1 MNGIEGHETAR
12 PNAAEA
18 EKGEDG
24 GTCGGRQRTRKCSLV
39 RKGFSIV
46 LLSVA
51 AGGMKYQK
59 TAGSRPKSRHRQM
72 TSTRRKTN
80 HCLPFQAL
88 QAVREVFE
96 MADDALHKISLQ
108 RRAGMP
114 RRGRWKA
121 PPSGRAMRGGA
132 APRRTTIGGPTRTR
146 PRAGIPG
153 LGRGARPATRG
164 RSSLGTTWHLLDGCR
179 TREERDV
186 REMTMSKKVEKIF
199 GKKIF

>member
-1 MNGIEGHETAR
+1 MSVIKRHGTAR
-12 PNAAEA
+12 PSAAEA
-18 EKGEDG
+18 GKGADG
-24 GTCGGRQRTRKCSLV
+24 GTCGDRQRTRKSSLV

-59 TAGSRPKSRHRQM
+59 TAGSRPKNRHRQM

-108 RRAGMP
+108 RRAGIP
-114 RRGRWKA
+114 RRGRWIA
-121 PPSGRAMRGGA
+121 PPCGRAMRGGA

-186 REMTMSKKVEKIF
+186 REITMSKKVEKIF

>member
-1 MNGIEGHETAR
+1 MEPPGPAPQRRGKGRMAG
-12 PNAAEA
+12 PAATNTDKKILSGK
-18 EKGEDG
+18 KGVFY
-24 GTCGGRQRTRKCSLV
+24 CPL
-39 RKGFSIV
+39 F
-46 LLSVA
+46 VA

-59 TAGSRPKSRHRQM
+59 TAGSRPKNWHRQM

-80 HCLPFQAL
+80 HCLPILQAL
-88 QAVREVFE
+88 QAGREIFE
-96 MADDALHKISLQ
+96 MADDALQKLSLQ

-132 APRRTTIGGPTRTR
+132 APMETTIGGPTRTR
-146 PRAGIPG
+146 PRAGIPE

-164 RSSLGTTWHLLDGCR
+164 RSSLGTTRHLLDGCR

-186 REMTMSKKVEKIF
+186 RVTKT
-199 GKKIF
+199 